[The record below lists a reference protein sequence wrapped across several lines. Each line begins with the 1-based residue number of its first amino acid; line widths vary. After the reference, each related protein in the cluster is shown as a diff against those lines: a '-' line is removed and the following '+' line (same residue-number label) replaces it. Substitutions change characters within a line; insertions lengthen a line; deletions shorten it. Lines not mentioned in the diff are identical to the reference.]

1 MSTRGDV
8 GKQQSDGGS
17 GSQVERELFD
27 ILSWIKAR
35 VVAVGSVSIDNG
47 NEGKDWPSDY
57 PAP

>member
-1 MSTRGDV
+1 ML
-8 GKQQSDGGS
+8 GS
-17 GSQVERELFD
+17 NRAMGARGSQVERELFD

-47 NEGKDWPSDY
+47 NEGEDWPSDY